1 VQGAIAIALKT
12 SNLRDDRQYR
22 ERARRSTDLIALIAF
37 CGFLFFA
44 GLQVIGLLGA
54 DEPRYA
60 QISREMLARHDWVT
74 PVLFGQPWLEKP
86 PLLYWGEMLA
96 YKAAGGVSGWAA
108 RLPSAA
114 LCTLVVF
121 FIYVWARRF
130 RRGMQLDAALIT
142 AASVI
147 VIGFG
152 RGASTDMPLTATFTI
167 AMLSWYGWY
176 ESQNRT
182 WLLAFYAFAG
192 LGTLAKG
199 PVAVFLAGLV
209 VVAFAALRRDWR
221 LALRTLWLPGIA
233 LYLAVVLP
241 WFIAVQRAN
250 PEFFRVFIL
259 EHNLARYTSDIYRHK
274 QPFWYYVPV
283 ALLGLLPWTVFVITA
298 LVDAIRDRR
307 FSVAEPQ
314 GKEDLRT
321 FLALWFLLPIAFFS
335 LSQSKLPGYILPAI
349 PAGTI
354 LLADFVLRREQ
365 EGDKPSLWLAITHAV
380 LCAAL
385 PVAALI
391 VPFKLL
397 HLDVSKPAMIV
408 AAALAIITLLTLLV
422 SLRAQGYRL
431 LRFTTLVPLLITFAL
446 VLRGTAPI
454 IDILQSARPVQIALG
469 ETAIGEI
476 PSVAVYDVPRSV
488 EYGFGFYRNQKIAS
502 YERNEIPE
510 GDHLVVAAAGSK
522 AELEFRLKG
531 RRVTRVGGFGPQHL
545 DFYVVSGG
553 DAPSPPTRE
562 NP

>member
-12 SNLRDDRQYR
+12 SNLRDDQQYR

-60 QISREMLARHDWVT
+60 QIAREMLARHDWVT

-96 YKAAGGVSGWAA
+96 YKTTGGVTGWAA
-108 RLPSAA
+108 RLPSAV
-114 LCTLVVF
+114 LCTLMVF

-142 AASVI
+142 AASVLI
-147 VIGFG
+147 IGFA

-176 ESQNRT
+176 ESQNRA

-199 PVAVFLAGLV
+199 PVAVFLAGLII
-209 VVAFAALRRDWR
+209 VAFAALRRDWR
-221 LALRTLWLPGIA
+221 PVLRTLWLPGIV
-233 LYLAVVLP
+233 LYLAVTLP

-259 EHNLARYTSDIYRHK
+259 EHNLARYTTSVYRHQ
-274 QPFWYYVPV
+274 QPFWYYLPV
-283 ALLGLLPWTVFVITA
+283 ALIGLVPWTVFVITA
-298 LVDAIRDRR
+298 LVDAIRDWR
-307 FSVAEPQ
+307 FSVEEPQ

-321 FLALWFLLPIAFFS
+321 YLALWCLLPIIFFS

-349 PAGTI
+349 PAATI

-397 HLDVSKPAMIV
+397 HVDVSKPAMIV
-408 AAALAIITLLTLLV
+408 AAALAIITVLTLLV
-422 SLRAQGYRL
+422 SLRSQGYRL

-454 IDILQSARPVQIALG
+454 IDVLQSERPVQITLG

-476 PSVAVYDVPRSV
+476 PTVAVYDVPRSV
-488 EYGFGFYRNQKIAS
+488 EYGLEFYRNQKIAS

-531 RRVTRVGGFGPQHL
+531 RRVTRVGGFPPQKL
-545 DFYVVSGG
+545 DFYIVSGG
-553 DAPSPPTRE
+553 SSEQPKP
-562 NP
+562 